1 MAEGIGRDVVVD
13 AEEWN
18 TILGQLET
26 KDKAV
31 KEMLDKFIIALNIL
45 ANDGFVQGS
54 RKKNMETFRNEVSA
68 LRSQLDGIYESAKSS
83 VDGLTSNAEST
94 DKYIS
99 VFNLGG

>member
-1 MAEGIGRDVVVD
+1 MAKGIGRDIVVD
-13 AEEWN
+13 EAEWN

-31 KEMLDKFIIALNIL
+31 KEMLDKFIDALDTLVNE
-45 ANDGFVQGS
+45 GFIRGTRHDNMTVFTEEV
-54 RKKNMETFRNEVSA
+54 KN
-68 LRSQLDGIYESAKSS
+68 LRSQLDGICESAKSS

-99 VFNLGG
+99 V